1 MTAGPIDERFP
12 APSKGKITI
21 ARAFLDDL
29 YLESRAFPRRAA
41 APTREQWMFEQFLKE
56 STKTRDPGIVA
67 DAAEITAA
75 LREHGWPATL
85 GWLRSLAAIA

>member
-1 MTAGPIDERFP
+1 MPSGFIDERFP
-12 APSKGKITI
+12 APSKGKIAI

-29 YLESRAFPRRAA
+29 YLESCAFPRRAA
-41 APTREQWMFEQFLKE
+41 APTRERWIFEQFLKE
-56 STKTRDPGIVA
+56 STKSRDPGIVA
-67 DAAEITAA
+67 DTAEITSA